1 MYVGRGLATNGIWD
15 VFDDLLGNADPSS
28 RITKRYGGSRAAEDY
43 LPEVFDLSS
52 EAIVG
57 WK

>member
-1 MYVGRGLATNGIWD
+1 MCIGRGLTTNGTWD
-15 VFDDLLGNADPSS
+15 VFDDPLGNADPSS
-28 RITKRYGGSRAAEDY
+28 RITKRHGGSRAAQDY